1 MKSIARGSDRAEI
14 LRRLRR
20 VRPDTVRRWGRMSA
34 HQMVCHLT
42 DAFRMALG
50 QKPVSSASGIVQR
63 TIVKWIALYAPLQW
77 PSGIRTRPEVDQEG
91 GGTRPIDFDGD
102 VAELERIIEV
112 VANTGSGFA
121 PAHPM
126 FGSMSHPDWLRW
138 AYLHMDHHLRQFGV

>member
-1 MKSIARGSDRAEI
+1 
-14 LRRLRR
+14 
-20 VRPDTVRRWGRMSA
+20 MSA

-77 PSGIRTRPEVDQEG
+77 PPGIRTRPEVDQEG

>member
-1 MKSIARGSDRAEI
+1 M
-14 LRRLRR
+14 
-20 VRPDTVRRWGRMSA
+20 M
-34 HQMVCHLT
+34 CHAT

-50 QKPVSSASGIVQR
+50 QKPVTPATSIVQR

-91 GGTRPIDFDGD
+91 GGTRPIQFDAD

-112 VANTGSGFA
+112 VANTESGFA

-126 FGSMSHPDWLRW
+126 FGRMSPPDWLRW
-138 AYLHMDHHLRQFGV
+138 AYLHVDHHLRQFGV